1 MKYMIILM
9 MVLSSAVSAYPVPK
23 MVMVGQGEM
32 NWMFWKLY
40 DIQLYTADGTYQEN
54 SIPVALSITYARE
67 IKASQLVQSTV
78 DEWKRLSL
86 DYKPQWAESLKK
98 IWPSVKAGD
107 RIDFIVNASGQN
119 QFYFN
124 QQMIGEISD
133 PEFAPAFLAI
143 WLSPQTREPEL
154 RKILTGESN
163 A

>member
-1 MKYMIILM
+1 MKYIIMLM
-9 MVLSSAVSAYPVPK
+9 MVFSSTVSAYPVAK

-40 DIQLYTADGTYQEN
+40 DIQLYSADGKYNEN
-54 SIPVALSITYARE
+54 TFPVALSITYARD
-67 IKASQLVQSTV
+67 IKSTQLVQSTI

-86 DYKPQWAESLKK
+86 GYKPQWAEQLQQ
-98 IWPSVKAGD
+98 IWPSVKSND
-107 RIDFIVNASGQN
+107 KIDFVVNAKQQN

-133 PEFAPAFLAI
+133 PEFAKAFLAI

-154 RKILTGESN
+154 RKILTGEPN